1 MLVFYL
7 FNKLS
12 GVELIDEVGYEWH
25 ECGLK
30 DGHIFGVLLLEISED
45 CLIFD
50 GDGLCLLALAGHTF
64 QLVNLYLSLIHW

>member
-1 MLVFYL
+1 LIFAFYL

-12 GVELIDEVGYEWH
+12 GVELIEQVGHERH

-45 CLIFD
+45 CLVLD
-50 GDGLCLLALAGHTF
+50 GDGLCFFALAGDA
-64 QLVNLYLSLIHW
+64 L